1 MSGCAATSPP
11 RREASPASSTGEDE
25 VTDRPGVLHGEL
37 KLSLPALR
45 RLLRGEP
52 ARWLAFS
59 VGIEVT
65 DGE

>member
-1 MSGCAATSPP
+1 M
-11 RREASPASSTGEDE
+11 
-25 VTDRPGVLHGEL
+25 TDRPGVLHGEL